1 MSGTLQSIVSIK
13 KLLQTKLEES
23 LQSDEL
29 LMDDRMEASQ
39 NQVKGR
45 SAVVERGYRRR
56 GRQDEGP
63 GGPGLTS
70 ALHPLFFLPSIH
82 MVPPPC
88 HTSAPSPTVLL
99 CCQITKWLFACYKQ
113 RKQILYRYYIYIEMF
128 SPCWDVCIGPDITLM
143 HTLRQ
148 YSFNSPTIL
157 HTFTYMYTVANSN
170 LWEKVTETHFL
181 SCWKWIYSTRYTSWY
196 CLLLW
201 NPSSLSVF

>member
-1 MSGTLQSIVSIK
+1 MSRTLQSIVYIK

-23 LQSDEL
+23 LQVDEL

-70 ALHPLFFLPSIH
+70 ALLFPTHCFFLPSIH
-82 MVPPPC
+82 MVTPPC
-88 HTSAPSPTVLL
+88 HAPAPPPPTVLL

-113 RKQILYRYYIYIEMF
+113 RKQILYRYYIYRNVF
-128 SPCWDVCIGPDITLM
+128 PLLGCVYWYKYNSDT
-143 HTLRQ
+143 HTQ
-148 YSFNSPTIL
+148 TIL
-157 HTFTYMYTVANSN
+157 IQQSHNLTYVYIHV
-170 LWEKVTETHFL
+170 H
-181 SCWKWIYSTRYTSWY
+181 C
-196 CLLLW
+196 C
-201 NPSSLSVF
+201 

>member
-1 MSGTLQSIVSIK
+1 MSRTLQSIVYIK

-23 LQSDEL
+23 LQVDEL

-70 ALHPLFFLPSIH
+70 ALLFPTHCFFLPSIH

-88 HTSAPSPTVLL
+88 HAPAPPPPTVLL

-128 SPCWDVCIGPDITLM
+128 SPSWDVCIGTNITLI

-181 SCWKWIYSTRYTSWY
+181 SC
-196 CLLLW
+196 
-201 NPSSLSVF
+201 

>member
-1 MSGTLQSIVSIK
+1 MNYWWTTGWRLYKIKRKSGQQWWREVTEG
-13 KLLQTKLEES
+13 EE
-23 LQSDEL
+23 
-29 LMDDRMEASQ
+29 DRMKVPEV
-39 NQVKGR
+39 QV
-45 SAVVERGYRRR
+45 S
-56 GRQDEGP
+56 RQH
-63 GGPGLTS
+63 S
-70 ALHPLFFLPSIH
+70 FF
-82 MVPPPC
+82 PPIVFPPFHSHGTAPC
-88 HTSAPSPTVLL
+88 HAPAPPSPTVLL

-128 SPCWDVCIGPDITLM
+128 CPCWDVCIGTDITLI

-201 NPSSLSVF
+201 NPSFLSVF